1 MKGIQGHFGD
11 NYPHLDNKKKT
22 PNNFAEYLDSCTDVP
37 ATEAELE
44 AGIVVVDDA
53 KAVVVSKHNILKLA
67 AIKIR
72 DDGWDSLSD
81 IQKSKVMVYVL
92 RGLIE
97 D

>member
-37 ATEAELE
+37 ATE
-44 AGIVVVDDA
+44 
-53 KAVVVSKHNILKLA
+53 AVVVSKHNILKLA